1 MDWTKAKTILIVALL
16 ITNLF
21 LITTFIFVKA
31 EDRPT
36 EEMLLSE
43 TIELLKAKNIYIDT
57 ELPTKHNKMPILSVE
72 YDRLD
77 QNLLQEQLWA
87 QTPLSQDQRSTENIL
102 KMTEGFLKKCGIW
115 RNTAELDRIENDEGI
130 IKVYYKNVY
139 EDYLI
144 EDSYIICT
152 VEDGQVTEIDRYWLN
167 PVNFGKTK
175 KATMS
180 ASVALI
186 NFMSEKDDMGS
197 ILVEDMEM
205 VYWLDSAVYGTET
218 TISDTAFPAWKI
230 TYNDG
235 QIKHIP
241 AFNE

>member
-16 ITNLF
+16 I
-21 LITTFIFVKA
+21 FVKA
-31 EDRPT
+31 DDRPT

-43 TIELLKAKNIYIDT
+43 TIELLEAKNIYIDT

-77 QNLLQEQLWA
+77 QNLLQEQLWS
-87 QTPLSQDQRSTENIL
+87 QIPLNQGQRSTENIL
-102 KMTEGFLKKCGIW
+102 NMTEDFLRKCDIW
-115 RNTAELDRIENDEGI
+115 RDTAVLDRIENEEGI

-139 EDYLI
+139 ENYLI

-180 ASVALI
+180 ASAALI
-186 NFMSEKDDMGS
+186 NFMSEKNEMGS

-241 AFNE
+241 AYNE